1 MRKLSLLIA
10 LCMLLTIGGVY
21 ATWTYTQ
28 STDVMDESIN
38 MSMNLTNVTSV
49 GTYGTYEIDQTGL
62 SLTIDPKPGTA
73 HTTAL
78 FITGDLV
85 IKFTPNTY
93 APVEVKENG
102 VASTF
107 AFSLANANWQYE
119 GQDIITLNH
128 TGNHAIT
135 WAKQS
140 DGSFICTI
148 SADDLADHLIL
159 TEFILDTKLDYN
171 AYNTVLGQGTIVF
184 TVSDGQTTTPTTP

>member
-62 SLTIDPKPGTA
+62 SLTIDPKLGTT

-85 IKFTPNTY
+85 IKFTPNAY

-119 GQDIITLNH
+119 GRDIITFKH
-128 TGNHAIT
+128 TGNHNIT
-135 WAKQS
+135 WTKQS

-148 SADDLADHLIL
+148 SADALAGHLIL
-159 TEFILDTKLDYN
+159 TEFTLDTKSDYD
-171 AYNTVLGQGTIVF
+171 AYNIVLGQGTIVF